1 MATIAN
7 NGSRMQPHILKA
19 VFSSEGEPLE
29 ELVYEFEPKEL
40 NKVETEDIYLER
52 VKEGFRQVMSPGGTG
67 YWYVDPYYEPAGKT
81 GTAQS
86 FLDTD
91 GDGVIDTA
99 TTTANFAGYAPYY
112 DPKVVFAVFS
122 PDVAP
127 EYVPYSSMTSVN
139 TRISQK
145 VSEKYFEIY

>member
-1 MATIAN
+1 
-7 NGSRMQPHILKA
+7 MQPHVLKA
-19 VFSSEGEPLE
+19 VFSSRYKPLE
-29 ELVYEFEPKEL
+29 ELLYEFKPKEL
-40 NKVETEDIYLER
+40 NKVNTEDIYLER

-67 YWYVDPYYEPAGKT
+67 YWYVDPDYSPAGKT

-91 GDGVIDTA
+91 LDGMIDTA

-112 DPKVVFAVFS
+112 EPRVVFAVFS

-127 EYVPYSSMTSVN
+127 EYVPYGYMTNVN
-139 TRISQK
+139 ARISQK
-145 VSEKYFEIY
+145 VSQKYFEIYH